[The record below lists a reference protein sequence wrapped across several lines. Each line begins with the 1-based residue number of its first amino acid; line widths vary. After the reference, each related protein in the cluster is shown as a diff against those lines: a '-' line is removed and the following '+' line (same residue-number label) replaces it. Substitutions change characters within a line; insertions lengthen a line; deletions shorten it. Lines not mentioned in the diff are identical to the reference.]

1 MNIRGYKG
9 FNPQLGS
16 RVYVDPLAV
25 VIGQVEAGDDV
36 SFWPAAVARG
46 DVNEIRIGARTNI
59 QDGTVLHVTH
69 DGPYSPGG
77 LPLQIGEDVTVGH
90 QVTLHACTIGNR
102 CLIGM
107 QSCVIDGAILEDEV
121 LLGAGSLVTPGQ
133 RLCGAS
139 LYRGRPAQRVRGLER
154 EELEMLGY
162 MSAHYVRLKD
172 DYLAAA

>member
-16 RVYVDPLAV
+16 RVYVDPVAV

-121 LLGAGSLVTPGQ
+121 LLGAGSLVTPG
-133 RLCGAS
+133 
-139 LYRGRPAQRVRGLER
+139 
-154 EELEMLGY
+154 
-162 MSAHYVRLKD
+162 
-172 DYLAAA
+172 

>member
-9 FNPQLGS
+9 FCPQLGS
-16 RVYVDPLAV
+16 RVYVDPSAV
-25 VIGQVEAGDDV
+25 VIGQVTAGDDV

-77 LPLQIGEDVTVGH
+77 LPLLIGEDVTVGH
-90 QVTLHACTIGNR
+90 QVTLHACTVGHR

-107 QSCVIDGAILEDEV
+107 QSCVMDGAVLEDEV

-133 RLCGAS
+133 SLSGAS
-139 LYRGRPAQRVRGLER
+139 L
-154 EELEMLGY
+154 
-162 MSAHYVRLKD
+162 
-172 DYLAAA
+172 